1 MHAVLRRGLDA
12 QRRFGVEVPGALA
25 ADHQV
30 AVAVLA
36 QPVQALLGGDAA
48 VHHHQRVA
56 RGVERIEHLG
66 KRVVFAHVAGED
78 LGAADESA
86 GVEDQAQGEQRAVG
100 ARVLGVSA

>member
-30 AVAVLA
+30 AVLA
-36 QPVQALLGGDAA
+36 QPVQAVLGGDAA
-48 VHHHQRVA
+48 VHHHQRGA

-66 KRVVFAHVAGED
+66 ERVVFAHVAGED
-78 LGAADESA
+78 LRAAHESA
-86 GVEDQAQGEQRAVG
+86 GVEDQAQGEERAVG
-100 ARVLGVSA
+100 ALVLGVSA